1 MKISSPTFC
10 LLFFALIS
18 CGATDINK
26 FRHQSIGKYA
36 HITSSGTWVNG
47 KKTKVI
53 QGDFF

>member
-18 CGATDINK
+18 CGAPDINK